1 MENILNRGMEQTSQ
15 IVYQTAL
22 EIVGITPISSAR
34 RSISN
39 STVTFISLP
48 SFVHTHAPRVNYAT
62 GHRSYQMVGGSPHVS
77 PMQAPMRAQQYGMSP
92 PQLGYTPPFRAQGVA
107 ATPILP
113 PLALGPSHAEATVP
127 TRRWEEL
134 YDSRGNKYWVNT
146 VTRQSTNIDP
156 YI

>member
-1 MENILNRGMEQTSQ
+1 MRNMSLNNGFLGPYYDENGC
-15 IVYQTAL
+15 YW
-22 EIVGITPISSAR
+22 
-34 RSISN
+34 
-39 STVTFISLP
+39 
-48 SFVHTHAPRVNYAT
+48 VNYAT
-62 GHRSYQMVGGSPHVS
+62 GQRSYQMVGGSPHVS

-127 TRRWEEL
+127 TRRREEL

>member
-1 MENILNRGMEQTSQ
+1 MEQTSQ

-22 EIVGITPISSAR
+22 KMVGIAPMSSAR
-34 RSISN
+34 RSLSN
-39 STVTFISLP
+39 STATVISLL
-48 SFVHTHAPRVNYAT
+48 SFFCTHAPRVNYAT
-62 GHRSYQMVGGSPHVS
+62 GQRSYQMVGGSPHVS

>member
-1 MENILNRGMEQTSQ
+1 MENILNRGMQQTSQ
-15 IVYQTAL
+15 IVYQTSL
-22 EIVGITPISSAR
+22 EIVGITPMSSAR
-34 RSISN
+34 RSRSN
-39 STVTFISLP
+39 STATVLSLP
-48 SFVHTHAPRVNYAT
+48 SFFCIHTPRVNYAT
-62 GHRSYQMVGGSPHVS
+62 GQRLYQMVRGGPHVS

-127 TRRWEEL
+127 TRRWEEI

-146 VTRQSTNIDP
+146 VTRQSTNVDP